1 MQRIPE
7 PDLMAEPEQVLAYAG
22 ADFSEP
28 HTRFVELFAEKFG
41 TGVGG
46 PVLDLGCGPGDICRR
61 FAGAFPACQVHGI
74 DGSGAM
80 LAFAET
86 AANSADPTRI
96 SYQLAYLPDPQLP
109 HQHYDAVIS
118 NSLLHHLRDPLVLWD
133 TIIQCGKPGAA
144 VFIMDLLRPD
154 SPVAAEQMVEL
165 YAADEPEILKKD
177 FFNSLLAAYLP
188 SEVEAQL
195 HQLGLTLKIEVV
207 SDRHFIAFGR
217 LPAAVSR

>member
-7 PDLMAEPEQVLAYAG
+7 PDLMDEPEQVLAYAR

-41 TGVGG
+41 TGVSGT
-46 PVLDLGCGPGDICRR
+46 VLDLGCGPGDICRR
-61 FAGAFPACQVHGI
+61 FANAFPACHVHGI
-74 DGSGAM
+74 DGSAEM
-80 LAFAET
+80 LALAET
-86 AANSADPTRI
+86 AADNAEPAHI
-96 SYQLAYLPDPQLP
+96 SYQLRYLPDPQLP
-109 HQHYDAVIS
+109 QQHYHAVIS
-118 NSLLHHLRDPLVLWD
+118 NSLLHHLREPSVLWD
-133 TIIQCGKPGAA
+133 TIIQCARPGAA

-154 SPVAAEQMVEL
+154 TRAEAEQLVEL

-195 HQLGLTLKIEVV
+195 HRLGLTLKIEVV